1 MRKTT
6 SLREYL
12 SNKLI
17 TYCIVISIGLALI
30 TGLAYLGNQ
39 QSKMLA
45 LQVYPLYYQLLQ
57 VRTDLGQN
65 STSLQVWLHTRE
77 NIAKGD
83 LYYGINKRLPR
94 DIVRTKLLLNK
105 VDLDIDFT
113 KFEKAYSVFRW
124 SEWKI
129 LDVRDLA
136 MHSDFSFLYG
146 GNLLKVYNKINN
158 NYIYGAK
165 SASIT
170 NRNYY
175 HLYAVFLRISAKLNL
190 YLIENYLVLSST
202 IKDDLSILETINR
215 AIKPENELEKSIQ
228 YLMSK
233 YLVFAHRAIDLKS
246 RSPIIIL
253 QQQMQ
258 KNFLPKQKILL
269 DILNGYIAKCNEK
282 IRNMQDNIYLLGV
295 FTVASMVIL
304 IMVSILVG
312 FSFIRNL
319 VLLIVSPLEKLTISM
334 REIARGGT
342 TIGIKHSKIKEIVRL
357 VRSIKMMLQERKSYE
372 IKLINEKEEVQYL
385 AYHDL
390 SLRVYNFQYFL
401 KCLGEEI
408 QKVHNLRTQQKIAVV
423 YYVIQN
429 IDDIYNSLGQV
440 KGESFIREYSHGLS
454 RVISGAQ
461 AFSSVRS
468 HAFVSYFVFDN
479 KLDFHRIHH
488 ELQQGVDTKS
498 IDLEFDIDL
507 KISVGISIYPDHE
520 HDIFML
526 TDYARSSAVKAVNND
541 EFLVVFNEKD
551 KAKLNFKY
559 NLRQDFAQAINKKEF
574 FLMFQ
579 PQYRLDNNQVIGCE
593 VLVRWQHP
601 HYNLISPNEF
611 IHLAEESNHIIEL
624 GQYVQEETIQQA
636 VKWLPILP
644 DGFKFAINA
653 SLIEILSSQYVE
665 TLIGLLETYRLDPN
679 YIEIEILESMASEYF
694 DLINDKINKLHAYG
708 ISVSL
713 DDFGTGY
720 SSLSR
725 LKNLNFDL
733 IKIDKSFLEGLQT
746 SRNVLQLLQVIVNLA
761 QVYEIPTLVEG
772 IETQEDLDELSK
784 IGCTYGQGYFL
795 SEPLVK
801 EEMQELL
808 NKSTDPNSS
817 E

>member
-1 MRKTT
+1 
-6 SLREYL
+6 
-12 SNKLI
+12 
-17 TYCIVISIGLALI
+17 
-30 TGLAYLGNQ
+30 
-39 QSKMLA
+39 
-45 LQVYPLYYQLLQ
+45 
-57 VRTDLGQN
+57 
-65 STSLQVWLHTRE
+65 
-77 NIAKGD
+77 
-83 LYYGINKRLPR
+83 
-94 DIVRTKLLLNK
+94 
-105 VDLDIDFT
+105 
-113 KFEKAYSVFRW
+113 
-124 SEWKI
+124 
-129 LDVRDLA
+129 
-136 MHSDFSFLYG
+136 
-146 GNLLKVYNKINN
+146 
-158 NYIYGAK
+158 
-165 SASIT
+165 
-170 NRNYY
+170 
-175 HLYAVFLRISAKLNL
+175 
-190 YLIENYLVLSST
+190 
-202 IKDDLSILETINR
+202 
-215 AIKPENELEKSIQ
+215 
-228 YLMSK
+228 
-233 YLVFAHRAIDLKS
+233 
-246 RSPIIIL
+246 
-253 QQQMQ
+253 MQ